1 MSLYAELKRRNV
13 FRVAL
18 AYLVLAWLLVQI
30 GSVLLPTFD
39 APIWVMRVLVLVLAA
54 GFVVAIV
61 FSWVYELTPQGLKRD
76 HEVAPDASIAHHT
89 AKKLDVAVIALLV
102 LAIGVAAYTHL
113 RKAPVAPVAPPAPST
128 ADATDAR
135 PSLAVLPFVNMSAV
149 AENEYFSD
157 GLTETLLNMLAQVE
171 GLKVTARTSAF
182 AFKGTNKDI
191 REIATTLNVNAV
203 LEGSVQ
209 RAGQRVRITAQLID
223 ARDGNHLWSQSYDR
237 TLDDLFTIQDE
248 IAAAVAKELTRS
260 LLGAGSTLPKVGEV
274 GTHDSEAYDLYLRG
288 MEKINLGSY
297 AALPEAER
305 RLKQAV
311 ARDPGFADARLAL
324 GRTYLQ
330 MANTGAIGHPEAAA
344 RGLPIL
350 APLLEGEDPD
360 PRALAYDAVLRS
372 RESDEIFRVENR
384 DELIAVTAAAL
395 ARSPNW
401 IDLYGLAAE
410 VLPEEKAAQALAI
423 IDRGLEIDPLSIA
436 LLNERGRKL
445 VDLDRGDEA
454 LSVYARMRELAP
466 DSVMGYQGETLLHE
480 EQGRIVDAIYW
491 STRTMAVDPDDH
503 ELPAFVAQYLLVL
516 GLTEEAEPWVRRAEL
531 LNAAGSDTQRVL
543 IQYAERTGD
552 AARALALSK
561 EVLRAKRD
569 NRRWVFGMAAIHY
582 MTLMDEAG
590 KLDEALAF
598 IDQVSPSAL
607 KLPPSP
613 PQSEFDLVVQ
623 GIVAGYLVRGADPAA
638 RKLRAENL
646 RASMLEWA
654 PDLDLEDNV
663 FGAILAE
670 MRGDRADAVKILL
683 GELNDPGNV
692 IWEWRMG
699 LMRDP
704 VLGPVTK
711 EPAVAAAIARM
722 EANYAAQGE
731 RYRKMVADGEIKVP

>member
-18 AYLVLAWLLVQI
+18 AYLVLAWLLVQVA
-30 GSVLLPTFD
+30 SVLLPTFD
-39 APIWVMRVLVLVLAA
+39 APAWVMRVLVLALAA
-54 GFVVAIV
+54 GFVVALV

-76 HEVAPDASIAHHT
+76 HEVAPDASIAHQT
-89 AKKLDVAVIALLV
+89 AKKLDVAVIVLLV
-102 LAIGVAAYTHL
+102 LAIGVATYTHF
-113 RKAPVAPVAPPAPST
+113 RAAPVAPGTRPT

-157 GLTETLLNMLAQVE
+157 GLTETLLNMLAKVE

-260 LLGAGSTLPKVGEV
+260 LLGAGSALPTVGEV

-288 MEKINLGSY
+288 MEQINLSSY

-311 ARDPGFADARLAL
+311 ARDPGFADARIAL

-330 MANTGAIGHPEAAA
+330 MANTGVIGNQEAAE

-350 APLLEGEDPD
+350 APLLDGKDAD
-360 PRALAYDAVLRS
+360 PRALAYEAVLRS
-372 RESDEIFRVENR
+372 RKSDTEFNVENR

-395 ARSPNW
+395 ARAPNW

-410 VLPEEKAAQALAI
+410 VLPDDRATEALAI
-423 IDRGLEIDPLSIA
+423 IDRGLKIDPLSIA
-436 LLNERGRKL
+436 LLNEKGRKL
-445 VDLDRGDEA
+445 RELERADEA
-454 LSVYARMRELAP
+454 LAVYASMRELAP
-466 DSVMGYQGETLLHE
+466 DSVMGYHGETLLHE
-480 EQGRIVDAIYW
+480 DEGRFADAIYW
-491 STRTMAVDPDDH
+491 CTRTMGVDPDDH
-503 ELPAFVAQYLLVL
+503 ELPAFVAQYLLML
-516 GLTEEAEPWVRRAEL
+516 GLTEEAAPWVRRAEL
-531 LNAAGSDTQRVL
+531 LNASGSDTQRVL
-543 IQYAERTGD
+543 IQYAERSGD
-552 AARALALSK
+552 AARALALSR
-561 EVLRAKRD
+561 EVLRARRD
-569 NRRWVFGMAAIHY
+569 NRRWVYGIAAIHY
-582 MTLMDEAG
+582 MALMDEAG

-598 IDQVSPSAL
+598 MDTVSPGMA
-607 KLPPSP
+607 KLPPP
-613 PQSEFDLVVQ
+613 APQTEFDLVVQ
-623 GIVAGYLVRGADPAA
+623 SVAAGYLARGAEPAE
-638 RKLRAENL
+638 RKLRADGQ
-646 RASMLEWA
+646 RASLQKGA
-654 PDLDLEDNV
+654 PDFDVEDDV
-663 FGAILAE
+663 FGAVLAE
-670 MRGDRADAVKILL
+670 MGGERARAVEILAREL
-683 GELNDPGNV
+683 GDPGEA
-692 IWEWRMG
+692 IWEWHVG
-699 LMRDP
+699 VLRDP
-704 VLGPVTK
+704 VLGPLTK
-711 EPAVAAAIARM
+711 EPEVAAAIARM

>member
-1 MSLYAELKRRNV
+1 MKLLTELKRRNV

-18 AYLVLAWLLVQI
+18 AYLVLAWLLMQVA
-30 GSVLLPTFD
+30 SVLLPTFG
-39 APIWVMRVLVLVLAA
+39 APGWVMRVLVLVLAA

-61 FSWVYELTPQGLKRD
+61 FSWVYELTPEGLKRD
-76 HEVAPDASIAHHT
+76 HEVHPDASIAHQT
-89 AKKLDVAVIALLV
+89 AKKLDLAVIVLLV
-102 LAIGVAAYTHL
+102 LAIGVATYTHF
-113 RKAPVAPVAPPAPST
+113 RTAPVAPATSLA
-128 ADATDAR
+128 AQGTDAR

-516 GLTEEAEPWVRRAEL
+516 GLTEEAAPWVRRAEL

-552 AARALALSK
+552 TARALALSK

-569 NRRWVFGMAAIHY
+569 NRRWVFGIAAIHY

-598 IDQVSPSAL
+598 IDQVSPGTL

-654 PDLDLEDNV
+654 PDLDLEDDEV
-663 FGAILAE
+663 GAILAE

-699 LMRDP
+699 LIRDP
-704 VLGPVTK
+704 VLGPVTQVP
-711 EPAVAAAIARM
+711 EVAAAISRM

-731 RYRKMVADGEIKVP
+731 RYRKLVADGEIKVP

>member
-18 AYLVLAWLLVQI
+18 AYLVLAWLLVQVA
-30 GSVLLPTFD
+30 SVLLPTFE
-39 APIWVMRVLVLVLAA
+39 APAWVMRVLVLVLAA
-54 GFVVAIV
+54 GFVVALV
-61 FSWVYELTPQGLKRD
+61 FSWVYELTPEGLKRD
-76 HEVAPDASIAHHT
+76 HEVDPNASIAHQT
-89 AKKLDVAVIALLV
+89 AKKLDVAVIVLLV
-102 LAIGVAAYTHL
+102 LAIGVAAYSHF
-113 RKAPVAPVAPPAPST
+113 RKSPTTPATQST

-223 ARDGNHLWSQSYDR
+223 ARDGTHLWSQSYDR
-237 TLDDLFTIQDE
+237 TLDDLFIIQDE

-260 LLGAGSTLPKVGEV
+260 LLGAGNALPTVGEV
-274 GTHDSEAYDLYLRG
+274 GTHDGEAYDLYLRG
-288 MEKINLGSY
+288 LAQINLGSY

-305 RLKQAV
+305 KLKQAV
-311 ARDPGFADARLAL
+311 ARDPGFADARIAL

-330 MANTGAIGHPEAAA
+330 MAGTGAIGNPEAAA

-372 RESDEIFRVENR
+372 RGSGPSFMVPER
-384 DELIAVTAAAL
+384 DALVAATAASL
-395 ARSPNW
+395 ARAPNW
-401 IDLYGLAAE
+401 IDLYGLAAQ
-410 VLPEEKAAQALAI
+410 VLPEAKAAEALAI
-423 IDRGLEIDPLSIA
+423 IDRGLERDPLSIM
-436 LLNERGRKL
+436 LLDEKGRKL
-445 VDLDRGDEA
+445 VELKRPDEA
-454 LSVYARMRELAP
+454 LAVYAKMRELAP
-466 DSVMGYQGETLLHE
+466 DSVMGYHGETLLH
-480 EQGRIVDAIYW
+480 QGEGRFVDAIYW
-491 STRTMAVDPDDH
+491 CTRTMAVDPDDH
-503 ELPAFVAQYLLVL
+503 ELPAFVAQDLLML
-516 GLTEEAEPWVRRAEL
+516 GLTEESAPWIRRAEL
-531 LNAAGSDTQRVL
+531 LNASGSDTQRVL

-552 AARALALSK
+552 TARALALSR

-569 NRRWVFGMAAIHY
+569 NRRWVYGMAAIHY
-582 MTLMDEAG
+582 MTLMDDAG

-598 IDQVSPSAL
+598 MDQVSPGVL

-613 PQSEFDLVVQ
+613 PQSEFDLVAQ
-623 GIVAGYLVRGADPAA
+623 GIVAGFLVRGEDAAA

-646 RASMLEWA
+646 RASLQQWA
-654 PDLDLEDNV
+654 PEFDIEDDEV
-663 FGAILAE
+663 GAILAE
-670 MRGDRADAVKILL
+670 MRGERARAVEILL
-683 GELNDPGNV
+683 GELNDPTNE
-692 IWEWRMG
+692 IWEWRIG
-699 LMRDP
+699 LLRDP

-711 EPAVAAAIARM
+711 EPEVAAAIARM

-731 RYRKMVADGEIKVP
+731 RYRKLVADGEIKVP